1 MAHTRKCI
9 KIGATKIKLA
19 TGTRGEP
26 DDGDTQ
32 TINVC
37 DDKNDEGDYRE
48 VYRISRPTPFLSV
61 DDIKG
66 HGTLA
71 ELDQFLIKRGATKEG
86 PRRRSR

>member
-1 MAHTRKCI
+1 MAYFTKWTEIGKTRI
-9 KIGATKIKLA
+9 KIA

-26 DDGDTQ
+26 YNGDTQ

-37 DDKNDEGDYRE
+37 DANNLDGNYRE
-48 VYRISRPTPFLSV
+48 VYRISKPFLSV

-86 PRRRSR
+86 PRKRSR